1 MEIYI
6 NNEQVDSDK
15 YIGGNLSAILQE
27 INKSLDEKVVKE
39 VICDGQELNPNNLE
53 SNPKLSEI
61 DKLEVLTIKV
71 QDLIKQT
78 MADLQEYLPKVIK
91 GFKQA
96 AAQLKLGNQANG
108 YEILNY
114 ALQGLRWSMDVM
126 SHGSTLS
133 GNEKLMERFNETSQ
147 SLNTMLNSVRDR
159 IDSGNS
165 DELVTI
171 ISESFQPELDRLQAM
186 ADELAHHYDAEE
198 VEPQVDDDLIDEEE

>member
-1 MEIYI
+1 MDIYI

-27 INKSLDEKVVKE
+27 INKSLDTKVVQE

-53 SNPKLSEI
+53 TNPKMSEI
-61 DKLEVLTIKV
+61 DKLEVTTIEV
-71 QDLIKQT
+71 QDLVKQT

-91 GFKQA
+91 GFNQA
-96 AAQLKLGNQANG
+96 SAQLKIGNQSNG

-126 SHGSTLS
+126 SHGSKLS
-133 GNEKLMERFNETSQ
+133 GNEKLMQRFNETSQ
-147 SLNTMLNSVRDR
+147 SLNTMLNSVRER
-159 IDSGNS
+159 IDKGNS

-171 ISESFQPELDRLQAM
+171 ISESFQPELDKLQAM
-186 ADELAHHYDAEE
+186 ADELTYHYDAED
-198 VEPQVDDDLIDEEE
+198 VEPQVDDDLIDKE

>member
-1 MEIYI
+1 MDIYI
-6 NNEQVDSDK
+6 NNEKVDSDK
-15 YIGGNLSAILQE
+15 YIGGNLSAILEE
-27 INKSLDEKVVKE
+27 INKSLDKKVVHE
-39 VICDGQELNPNNLE
+39 VICDGQELDPNKLE
-53 SNPKLSEI
+53 SNPKMSEI
-61 DKLEVLTIKV
+61 DKIEVTTIKV

-91 GFKQA
+91 GFDQA
-96 AAQLKLGNQANG
+96 ATQLKMGNQSSG

-147 SLNTMLNSVRDR
+147 SLNTMLNSVRER
-159 IDSGNS
+159 IDKGNS

-171 ISESFQPELDRLQAM
+171 LSESFQPELDKMQAM
-186 ADELAHHYDAEE
+186 ADELAHHYEAEKI
-198 VEPQVDDDLIDEEE
+198 EPNVDDDLVPEE

>member
-1 MEIYI
+1 MDIYI

-27 INKSLDEKVVKE
+27 INKSLDTKVVQK
-39 VICDGQELNPNNLE
+39 VICDGQELNPNSLE

-61 DKLEVLTIKV
+61 DKLEVTTIEV

-91 GFKQA
+91 GF
-96 AAQLKLGNQANG
+96 NQASAQIDAGNTSNG

-126 SHGSTLS
+126 SHGSKLS
-133 GNEKLMERFNETSQ
+133 GNEKLMQRFNETSQ
-147 SLNTMLNSVRDR
+147 SLNTMLNSVRER
-159 IDSGNS
+159 IDKGNS

-171 ISESFQPELDRLQAM
+171 ISESFQPELDKLQAM
-186 ADELAHHYDAEE
+186 ADELTYHYDAED
-198 VEPQVDDDLIDEEE
+198 VEPQVDDDLIDKE

>member
-1 MEIYI
+1 MDIYI

-27 INKSLDEKVVKE
+27 INKSLDTKVVQE

-53 SNPKLSEI
+53 TNPKLSEI
-61 DKLEVLTIKV
+61 DKLEVTTIEV
-71 QDLIKQT
+71 QDLVKQT

-91 GFKQA
+91 GFNQA
-96 AAQLKLGNQANG
+96 STQLKIGNQSNG

-126 SHGSTLS
+126 SHGSKLS
-133 GNEKLMERFNETSQ
+133 GNEKLMQRFNETSQ
-147 SLNTMLNSVRDR
+147 SLNTMLNSVRER
-159 IDSGNS
+159 IDKGNS

-171 ISESFQPELDRLQAM
+171 ISESFQPELDKLQAM
-186 ADELAHHYDAEE
+186 ADELTYHYDAED
-198 VEPQVDDDLIDEEE
+198 VEPQVDDDLIDKE